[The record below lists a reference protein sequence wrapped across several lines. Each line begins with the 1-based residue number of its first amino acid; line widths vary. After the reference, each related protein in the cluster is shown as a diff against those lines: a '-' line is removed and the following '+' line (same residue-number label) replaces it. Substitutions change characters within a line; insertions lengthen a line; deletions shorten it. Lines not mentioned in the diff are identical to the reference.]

1 MSHINT
7 SFSVTHTEFTLSDLV
22 HPLQGDPTG
31 SQPSYKNSNMFTP
44 TYNTPVAMSP
54 TWSSILRT
62 QADAPSTQHTI
73 SGLGSNARGYLI
85 GRRPSYGMSYPRG
98 YYNK

>member
-1 MSHINT
+1 MSPVDLPCPCSDTLIIPELADIVSKGLGIKTINT

-44 TYNTPVAMSP
+44 TYNTPSFMSP
-54 TWSSILRT
+54 ICAGASGSIL
-62 QADAPSTQHTI
+62 
-73 SGLGSNARGYLI
+73 
-85 GRRPSYGMSYPRG
+85 
-98 YYNK
+98 